1 MELKGKT
8 IIMSGG
14 SRGIGKA
21 IALKLAAQGANVA
34 IAAKTAEP
42 HPKLEGTIYSAVEDI
57 IAAGGQGLALQ
68 CDVREDEQVEMA
80 IAKTVET
87 FGGIDIVI
95 NNASAINLSPSST
108 LQMKTYDLMMDIN
121 VRGTYLLTKSALP
134 HLKNSS
140 HAHILTLSPPLN
152 LNPKWFSKH
161 MAYTMAKYGM
171 SMAALGFS
179 EEYKKYG
186 IASNALWPQTTIATA
201 AIANI
206 VGGETMMKMSR
217 HPQIMADAA
226 LEILKKDP
234 KSFTGNFCID
244 EKILKESGVSDF
256 EVYRVDPTTPLMQ
269 DLFLD

>member
-1 MELKGKT
+1 MSLKGKT
-8 IIMSGG
+8 VIISGG

-21 IALKLAAQGANVA
+21 IALKLASQGANIA

-42 HPKLEGTIYSAVEDI
+42 HPKLEGTIFSAVEDI
-57 IAAGGQGLALQ
+57 IKAGGNGLAIQ
-68 CDVREDEQVEMA
+68 CDVREDEQVENA

-108 LQMKTYDLMMDIN
+108 LQMKSYDLMMDIN

-134 HLKNSS
+134 HLKQSS

-152 LNPKWFSKH
+152 LDPKWFSRH

-179 EEYKKYG
+179 QEYKKFN
-186 IASNALWPQTTIATA
+186 IASNALWPRTTIATA
-201 AIANI
+201 AIQNI
-206 VGGETMMKMSR
+206 VGGEEMMKISR
-217 HPQIMADAA
+217 KPEIMADAA
-226 LEILKKDP
+226 LEILKRNPQTCNGNFFIDEEVLRESGISDFSNYAVDP
-234 KSFTGNFCID
+234 KAQ
-244 EKILKESGVSDF
+244 
-256 EVYRVDPTTPLMQ
+256 LMT
-269 DLFLD
+269 DLFL

>member
-1 MELKGKT
+1 MSLKGKT
-8 IIMSGG
+8 VIISGG

-21 IALKLAAQGANVA
+21 IALKLASQGANIA

-42 HPKLEGTIYSAVEDI
+42 HPKLEGTIFSAVEDI
-57 IAAGGQGLALQ
+57 IKAGGNGLAIQ
-68 CDVREDEQVEMA
+68 CDVREDEQVENA

-134 HLKNSS
+134 HLKQSS

-152 LNPKWFSKH
+152 LDPKWFSRH

-179 EEYKKYG
+179 QEYKKFN
-186 IASNALWPQTTIATA
+186 IASNALWPRTTIATA
-201 AIANI
+201 AIQNI
-206 VGGETMMKMSR
+206 VGGEEMMKISR
-217 HPQIMADAA
+217 KPEIMADAA
-226 LEILKKDP
+226 LEILKRNP
-234 KSFTGNFCID
+234 QTCNGNFFID
-244 EKILKESGVSDF
+244 EEVLRESGISDF
-256 EVYRVDPTTPLMQ
+256 SNYAVDPNAQLMT
-269 DLFLD
+269 DLFL

>member
-1 MELKGKT
+1 MSLKGKT
-8 IIMSGG
+8 VIISGG

-21 IALKLAAQGANVA
+21 IALKLASQGANIA

-42 HPKLEGTIYSAVEDI
+42 HPKLEGTIFSAVEDI
-57 IAAGGQGLALQ
+57 IKAGGNGLAIQ
-68 CDVREDEQVEMA
+68 CDVREDEQVENA

-134 HLKNSS
+134 HLKQSS

-152 LNPKWFSKH
+152 LDPKWFSRH
-161 MAYTMAKYGM
+161 MTYTMAKYGM

-179 EEYKKYG
+179 QEYKKFN
-186 IASNALWPQTTIATA
+186 IASNALWPRTTIATA
-201 AIANI
+201 AIQNI
-206 VGGETMMKMSR
+206 VGGEEMMKISR
-217 HPQIMADAA
+217 KPEIMADAA
-226 LEILKKDP
+226 LEILKRNP
-234 KSFTGNFCID
+234 QTCNGNFFID
-244 EKILKESGVSDF
+244 EEVLRESGISDF
-256 EVYRVDPTTPLMQ
+256 SNYAVDPNAQLMT
-269 DLFLD
+269 DLFL